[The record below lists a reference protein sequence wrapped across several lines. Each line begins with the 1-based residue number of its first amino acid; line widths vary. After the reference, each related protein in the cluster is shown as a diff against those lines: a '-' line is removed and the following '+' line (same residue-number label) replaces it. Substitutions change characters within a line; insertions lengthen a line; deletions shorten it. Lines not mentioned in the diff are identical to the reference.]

1 MQQLPTISLIAP
13 AGHLPLRVRP
23 AVALS
28 DDELFDLCAINRELR
43 IERTRDGELV
53 IMTPTGGDTGRRNF
67 TLLGRFFVWV
77 ESDGSGVG
85 FDSSTGFLLPNGA
98 ERSPDAAWMKKTRWE
113 ALSPAQRTRF
123 VPLCPD
129 FVVELR
135 SPSEALSDLL
145 EKMEEYRECGAALG
159 WLIDPVE
166 NRVHIFQPGLPALR
180 IEKPAELR
188 GDPLLNGFVLKLG
201 SICD

>member
-1 MQQLPTISLIAP
+1 
-13 AGHLPLRVRP
+13 
-23 AVALS
+23 
-28 DDELFDLCAINRELR
+28 
-43 IERTRDGELV
+43 
-53 IMTPTGGDTGRRNF
+53 MTPTGGDTGRRNF

-98 ERSPDAAWMKKTRWE
+98 ERSPDAAWMKRSRWD
-113 ALSPAQRTRF
+113 ALSSAQRTRF

-145 EKMEEYRECGAALG
+145 EKMAEYRECGAALG

-166 NRVHIFQPGLPALR
+166 NRVHIFQPGLPVVR
-180 IEKPAELR
+180 IEKPTELR